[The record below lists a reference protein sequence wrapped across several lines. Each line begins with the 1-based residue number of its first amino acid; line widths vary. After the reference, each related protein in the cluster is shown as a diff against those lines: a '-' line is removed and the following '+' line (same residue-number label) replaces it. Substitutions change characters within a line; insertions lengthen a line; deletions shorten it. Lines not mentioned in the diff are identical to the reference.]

1 MVALLILSL
10 LMGSGISRAFAPS
23 RLIITFT
30 PLNLAPPFNAYD
42 LAVPRGSPEDEAEE
56 EQGVI
61 DRRRFLSSSIIGAV
75 SVVAAADLANAES
88 GEQKVRSSS
97 SRAAQND
104 SEFAT
109 SLAVA
114 TVPVDTQTILQK
126 ATKKAL
132 NGGRAGALAAVV
144 QVCTL
149 MWLRTAMN
157 FQYRYG
163 GTLGSSLKELYDGG
177 GVPRLYQGL
186 PFALVQGPL
195 TRFGDTAC
203 NIGVLALLEG
213 IPQTADLPLP
223 LKTAAG
229 SLRYLESHVNVCRID
244 TRLRM
249 IFRQQQCRTVARVLD
264 ANRHEQDRDA
274 GKWKGNEGIPAR

>member
-1 MVALLILSL
+1 MRATAVFRQQRDQTTLEEKEPGGGARAPRKMAALLIVSL
-10 LMGSGISRAFAPS
+10 LMGSGISWAFVPS
-23 RLIITFT
+23 RPPTST
-30 PLNLAPPFNAYD
+30 SPNLAPPNAQNANL
-42 LAVPRGSPEDEAEE
+42 LAPGQQHQQDDAPEQD
-56 EQGVI
+56 VM
-61 DRRRFLSSSIIGAV
+61 DRRRFISSSMLGAV
-75 SVVAAADLANAES
+75 SVVVLADLACAES
-88 GEQKVRSSS
+88 GEKSPGE
-97 SRAAQND
+97 ND
-104 SEFAT
+104 E
-109 SLAVA
+109 SLASSAMA
-114 TVPVDTQTILQK
+114 TVDTQTILQK

-132 NGGRAGALAAVV
+132 NGGKAGALAAVV
-144 QVCTL
+144 QVFSL

-163 GTLGSSLKELYDGG
+163 GTLGSSLKELYDEG

-229 SLRYLESHVNVCRID
+229 SIR
-244 TRLRM
+244 
-249 IFRQQQCRTVARVLD
+249 
-264 ANRHEQDRDA
+264 
-274 GKWKGNEGIPAR
+274 

>member
-88 GEQKVRSSS
+88 GEHSQK
-97 SRAAQND
+97 ND

-126 ATKKAL
+126 ASKKAL

-163 GTLGSSLKELYDGG
+163 GTLGSSLKELYDDG

>member
-23 RLIITFT
+23 RLITLT

-88 GEQKVRSSS
+88 GEHSQK
-97 SRAAQND
+97 ND

-126 ATKKAL
+126 ASKKAL

-163 GTLGSSLKELYDGG
+163 GTLGSSLKELYDDG

-229 SLRYLESHVNVCRID
+229 SLRYNI
-244 TRLRM
+244 
-249 IFRQQQCRTVARVLD
+249 
-264 ANRHEQDRDA
+264 
-274 GKWKGNEGIPAR
+274 